1 MPMPHEQSNYDVPIE
16 LVFDITKSS
25 GQMKFL
31 GLSQKPN
38 ESDNELVGLF
48 DWTCQACGTVSRD
61 IVVLKRHQV
70 FFARWTCSSC
80 LRVTLVRFRARAV
93 AEWITQ
99 HTAAVTGKPIDA
111 RDQDN
116 RGAICVVCC
125 GKHPHGTQIAF
136 AWIAVPALA
145 VIILLGLLD
154 MRRVRN
160 SSAAPQASED
170 STSSGTR
177 QEQSPRTPSA
187 RIVGYWVSAS
197 KDHVMHFGPVDP
209 VLREGAYI
217 IVHRGGKQP
226 ESVRFKVVHEDTAGE
241 QFVIRKEKTGGE
253 TLVIQQKGAEI
264 AYRLQSEAAEV
275 TLNVA
280 QDGKSMT
287 RVEIRDGEPTMTVYS
302 NAGETAN
309 R

>member
-1 MPMPHEQSNYDVPIE
+1 MPHEQSDYDVPIE
-16 LVFDITKSS
+16 LVFDITKTS

-31 GLSQKPN
+31 GLSQKSD

-48 DWTCQACGTVSRD
+48 DWTCQACRTVSRD
-61 IVVLKRHQV
+61 TVVLKRHQV

-80 LRVTLVRFRARAV
+80 SRVTLVRFRARAV
-93 AEWITQ
+93 AEWIAQ
-99 HTAAVTGKPIDA
+99 HTAAVTGTPIA
-111 RDQDN
+111 VRDQDN
-116 RGAICVVCC
+116 RGAICVVC
-125 GKHPHGTQIAF
+125 GGRHPGRGRQMTF

-154 MRRVRN
+154 VRRVRH

-177 QEQSPRTPSA
+177 QQQSSRTPSA

-209 VLREGAYI
+209 VLHEGAYI
-217 IVHRGGKQP
+217 IVRRGGKQP
-226 ESVRFKVVHEDTAGE
+226 ELVRFKVVHEDTAGE
-241 QFVIRKEKTGGE
+241 QIVIRKEKTGGDK
-253 TLVIQQKGAEI
+253 LVIQQTGAEI
-264 AYRLQSEAAEV
+264 TYRLQSEAAEV

-280 QDGKSMT
+280 HDGKSMT
-287 RVEIRDGEPTMTVYS
+287 RVEVRDGEPTMTVYS